1 MGALQSSV
9 MSKLASMGARLD
21 AQSKNFTEYKQ
32 LNEAA
37 LAKLLATI
45 EKRINDAET
54 AQEYLE
60 ELLREK
66 TDYYDGELAASSLR
80 ITDFVEHI

>member
-1 MGALQSSV
+1 
-9 MSKLASMGARLD
+9 MGARLD

-45 EKRINDAET
+45 EKRIDDAET

-66 TDYYDGELAASSLR
+66 TDYYDGELAASSQR